1 MAPICDTNGLGQN
14 WRENY
19 VLVIAGLG
27 GWIVT
32 IVPYILRGIVGI

>member
-14 WRENY
+14 WRENQ

-27 GWIVT
+27 GWNVT
-32 IVPYILRGIVGI
+32 IVPYILRGIVDI